1 MKKLYWMVVKEL
13 LGPWVFGVAIFT
25 TLVMTGTYL
34 FKFTDYV
41 TQGVSIFTVIYLT
54 LLVLPAILVKTFSMS
69 VLLAALLAFGRLSS
83 DSEIVALRAA
93 GVSVGRIMVPVGVFG
108 FLVAVLT
115 FVLGE
120 TVAPACFKIA
130 DGIRTDIAKQ
140 LNTASLRPVGY
151 PVWDNKRLIAQLNA
165 RDFNPATQTLR
176 GVNVIVFDPKSGNTQ
191 WFLEASEMQ
200 FVDEKNW
207 QIRGGGRV
215 ISADGTKSIVL
226 DDRVWPDFVPKME
239 MTPADIVASLV
250 RDQDTFSMQE
260 LKQQI
265 EKAKKDQ
272 VDPRQVANLEYFYY
286 NKLAFPLAALVFG
299 LLGAPLGIR
308 SHRTGAAYGY
318 MISIAIIFCYY
329 TLANLMAIYANKG
342 GLNPAVASF
351 APVVLGFILAVF
363 TIRRRNV

>member
-1 MKKLYWMVVKEL
+1 MKRLYYMVGKEL

-41 TQGVSIFTVIYLT
+41 TQGVSLFTVMYMT
-54 LLVLPAILVKTFSMS
+54 LLVLPAILVKTLSMS

-93 GVSVGRIMVPVGVFG
+93 GISVGRIMVPVGIFG
-108 FLVAVLT
+108 FLVAVGT
-115 FVLGE
+115 FILGE
-120 TVAPACFKIA
+120 TVAPACFKAA
-130 DGIRTDIAKQ
+130 DNIKSEIAKQ
-140 LNTASLRPVGY
+140 LKTKNLRPVGY
-151 PVWDNKRLIAQLNA
+151 PVWDNKALIAQLNA

-176 GVNVIVFDPKSGNTQ
+176 GVTVIVFDRNSGTTQ
-191 WFLEASEMQ
+191 WFLEAAEMQ

-207 QIRGGGRV
+207 QIRGGGRL

-250 RDQDTFSMQE
+250 RDQDTFSMKE

-265 EKAKKDQ
+265 EKAKRDKVDQ
-272 VDPRQVANLEYFYY
+272 NQIVNLEYFYY
-286 NKLAFPLAALVFG
+286 NKMAFPLAAFIFG

-308 SHRTGAAYGY
+308 NHRTGAAAGY
-318 MISIAIIFCYY
+318 MVSIAIIFGYY
-329 TLANLMAIYANKG
+329 TMANLMAIYANKG
-342 GLNPAVASF
+342 GLDPVVASF
-351 APVVLGFILAVF
+351 APVALGFILAVF
-363 TIRRRNV
+363 TIRRRNL

>member
-1 MKKLYWMVVKEL
+1 MKKLYLMVVKEL

-41 TQGVSIFTVIYLT
+41 TQGVSIITVMYMT
-54 LLVLPAILVKTFSMS
+54 LLILPAILVKTFSMS

-108 FLVAVLT
+108 FLVAVIT
-115 FVLGE
+115 FLLGE
-120 TVAPACFKIA
+120 TVAPSCFKAA
-130 DGIRTDIAKQ
+130 DAIKSDIAKQ
-140 LNTASLRPVGY
+140 LSTNSLRPVGY
-151 PVWDNKRLIAQLNA
+151 PVWDNKALIAQLNA
-165 RDFNPATQTLR
+165 RDFNPATQVLR
-176 GVNVIVFDPKSGNTQ
+176 GVTVIVFDRKSGKTQ
-191 WFLEASEMQ
+191 WYLEASEMQ
-200 FVDEKNW
+200 FTDEKNW

-239 MTPADIVASLV
+239 MTPADIIASLV
-250 RDQDTFSMQE
+250 RDQDTFSMKE

-265 EKAKKDQ
+265 DKAKKDK
-272 VDPRQVANLEYFYY
+272 VDQNQIANLEYFYY
-286 NKLAFPLAALVFG
+286 NKLAFPFAALIFG

-308 SHRTGAAYGY
+308 NHRTGVAAGY
-318 MISIAIIFCYY
+318 MISIAIIFGYY
-329 TLANLMAIYANKG
+329 TLSNLMAIYANKG

-351 APVVLGFILAVF
+351 TPVVLGFILAVF